1 MQATASLELAP
12 TAQAAGARDT
22 ATATPTA
29 TATAEA
35 ASPLATD
42 LYALMVFMRKHCNA
56 DLFAQMG
63 LLELTITQIKLL
75 HQLEGCVGEL
85 TLKQAAERVPL
96 SLPAAS
102 RTVDDLVRR
111 GMVSRHE
118 DDEDRRMKR
127 IALTQEGR
135 SVIRRLNAAQLSG
148 VEQFTQTLND
158 GERGTLAIALTEL
171 LRRPELAVCRPEGL

>member
-1 MQATASLELAP
+1 MQVTTSE
-12 TAQAAGARDT
+12 TQGSAGAG
-22 ATATPTA
+22 
-29 TATAEA
+29 AEI

-42 LYALMVFMRKHCNA
+42 LYALMVFMRKQCNA
-56 DLFAQMG
+56 DLFEQMG

-75 HQLEGCVGEL
+75 HQLEGCAGEL
-85 TLKQAAERVPL
+85 TLKQAAERVLL

-127 IALTQEGR
+127 ISLTEEGR

-148 VEQFTQTLND
+148 IEQFAQTLND
-158 GERGTLAIALTEL
+158 RERDTLTVAMTEL
-171 LRRPELAVCRPEGL
+171 LRRPELAVCRPEGH